1 MKKQMKTHRWVS
13 FLLIAYVLASPYD
26 LVYLSQTLS
35 AELVDAVQLL
45 LLVIGFLLLVQER
58 KQVRLPLWGAEFLI
72 VTGSMIAMFQAS
84 GPLEAFET
92 LLKDVYMYLFFI
104 IVVNIIEDRGILSK
118 MVKIWQVLA
127 LVEAL
132 FVLFSSVIHIG
143 QAVPSIQDQST
154 ELGVEMLVMS
164 GESLQAQH
172 ATKRTVFAETGP
184 LAPGRQR
191 GTFSSPNLAGLYLAQ
206 GAVLT
211 VGIPFTRRRWL
222 HWLMVGVM
230 IAGLVATGSN
240 AALGAFLVAFCAYL
254 LFSSSNHKR
263 LMWLGV
269 GAVGLGFIF
278 GVLVV
283 IPPRQLLYDLAQ
295 LSPVLKRGIS
305 RAPGGV
311 EGRAGM
317 VFSGW
322 EQFREKP
329 LGLGPH
335 GMRISDVER
344 NTHNEYAAYLFE
356 RGYLGF
362 AGLLFLLG
370 GAAAR
375 AIYSGLHGDAA
386 HRRLMATLLG
396 VLLMTVV
403 TDLAHEYMREREV
416 WLGIAMIVLFAE
428 FELRRRQ
435 SEQRDVRATRW
446 PWASAKT
453 VPVVSRKWLKPDD
466 ISFQDA
472 ATGQ

>member
-1 MKKQMKTHRWVS
+1 M
-13 FLLIAYVLASPYD
+13 FLQAHTILFTYPRH
-26 LVYLSQTLS
+26 
-35 AELVDAVQLL
+35 
-45 LLVIGFLLLVQER
+45 FLLLVQER

-72 VTGSMIAMFQAS
+72 VTGSMIAMFQAP

-127 LVEAL
+127 LIEAL
-132 FVLFSSVIHIG
+132 FILFSSVIYIG
-143 QAVPSIQDQST
+143 QPAPSIQDQGA
-154 ELGVEMLVMS
+154 ELGIGVS
-164 GESLQAQH
+164 GENLQAVH
-172 ATKRTVFAETGP
+172 SSKRVIFAETGP

-191 GTFSSPNLAGLYLAQ
+191 GTFSSPNLAGLYLGQ

-240 AALGAFLVAFCAYL
+240 AALGAFLVAFSAYL

-269 GAVGLGFIF
+269 GAVGLGLIF
-278 GVLVV
+278 GVLMV

-295 LSPVLKRGIS
+295 LSPIFKRGIS

-375 AIYSGLHGDAA
+375 AIYSGLHGDVA
-386 HRRLMATLLG
+386 HRRLMAALLG
-396 VLLMTVV
+396 VLLMTMV

-446 PWASAKT
+446 PWASAKM
-453 VPVVSRKWLKPDD
+453 VPVVSRK
-466 ISFQDA
+466 
-472 ATGQ
+472 